1 MGKWGRNTYILRCF
15 LYISFFI
22 DIISRYLGNMK
33 KLILFSSILLI
44 LVINDQ
50 LRLNSSYIRKNLKTH
65 CASIL
70 ISTFIGAILAY
81 FVGGYIG
88 VYQYIILIDIAF
100 LKNEKAIKYLYILNI
115 FLIIFILLL
124 RITLLEGIGI
134 LQALRENILDF
145 LMVFALLFFNTT
157 SLFSYRALIIEKNR
171 VEKLNKEIEELTIE
185 KERNRVA
192 QEIHDNL
199 GHNLVALNMN
209 LDVVGNML
217 EEDNEIENI
226 ILRCQRLTK
235 NSMENLRRAVY
246 ALKDKELSQGLIVSI
261 ENLIHNIDDGSN
273 IRIVSNIDENI
284 ENYSPEYKNI
294 IYTTIKESITN
305 SIKHGKCSEIEIDL
319 KVEDEVFMSIKDDG
333 VGCEKI
339 LKGNGLIGIEEK
351 MDNFGG
357 KILYKTEEGDGFQ
370 TIVKLPIV
378 DI

>member
-1 MGKWGRNTYILRCF
+1 
-15 LYISFFI
+15 
-22 DIISRYLGNMK
+22 MK

-50 LRLNSSYIRKNLKTH
+50 LRLNSSYIYKNLKTY

-70 ISTFIGAILAY
+70 ISTFIGAILVY

-88 VYQYIILIDIAF
+88 VYQYVILMDIAF
-100 LKNEKAIKYLYILNI
+100 LKNEKAMKYLYILNI

-134 LQALRENILDF
+134 LQVLRENILDF
-145 LMVFALLFFNTT
+145 LMVSALLFFNTT
-157 SLFSYRALIIEKNR
+157 SVFSYRALIIEKNR
-171 VEKLNKEIEELTIE
+171 VEKLNEEIEKLTIE

-217 EEDNEIENI
+217 DEDNEIEDI

-235 NSMENLRRAVY
+235 NSMENLRKVVY
-246 ALKDKELSQGLIVSI
+246 ALKDEELSQGFIVAI

-319 KVEDEVFMSIKDDG
+319 KIEDEIFISIKDDG
-333 VGCEKI
+333 VGCEEI
-339 LKGNGLIGIEEK
+339 LKGNGLIGIEGK

-357 KILYKTEEGDGFQ
+357 KVLYIIEEGDGFEI
-370 TIVKLPIV
+370 IVKLPIE

>member
-1 MGKWGRNTYILRCF
+1 M
-15 LYISFFI
+15 
-22 DIISRYLGNMK
+22 
-33 KLILFSSILLI
+33 
-44 LVINDQ
+44 
-50 LRLNSSYIRKNLKTH
+50 
-65 CASIL
+65 
-70 ISTFIGAILAY
+70 
-81 FVGGYIG
+81 
-88 VYQYIILIDIAF
+88 
-100 LKNEKAIKYLYILNI
+100 
-115 FLIIFILLL
+115 IIFILLL

-157 SLFSYRALIIEKNR
+157 SVFSYRALIIEKNR